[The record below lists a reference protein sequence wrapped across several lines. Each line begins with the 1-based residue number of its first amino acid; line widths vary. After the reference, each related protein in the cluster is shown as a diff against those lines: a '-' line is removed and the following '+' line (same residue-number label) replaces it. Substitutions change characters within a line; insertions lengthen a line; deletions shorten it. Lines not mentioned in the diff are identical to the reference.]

1 MNNVSSQ
8 TFFIRAVTSPTLRP
22 FTEPPSVSSCLS
34 CQECTTG
41 PNITDVSYQ
50 NWIRKNLLPYFGG
63 KNLSSVDQRAIVF
76 TAGVL
81 CSVGRDT
88 THRSFSAELLSHWLA
103 PSMPLEPFNSY
114 ARNWHFPVLWVFW
127 QSLLHSVEVS
137 LNGRKNIC
145 YVNQTFQFCVAH
157 KLAVGAL
164 CLIIQII
171 NKHLNYSGDC
181 IYP

>member
-114 ARNWHFPVLWVFW
+114 ARNWHFPVLLVFW
-127 QSLLHSVEVS
+127 QSLLHSVRFLWMAGKTSAMSTKHSNFVS
-137 LNGRKNIC
+137 HINLLWVHSVSSFRSLTNI
-145 YVNQTFQFCVAH
+145 
-157 KLAVGAL
+157 
-164 CLIIQII
+164 
-171 NKHLNYSGDC
+171 
-181 IYP
+181 